1 MLQHQNA
8 RKVTYDHRTA
18 VLVPTRQAAEADL
31 RARTVVSVEEGGA
44 ALGLSGS
51 TAYQA
56 ARTGDLPTLRVGRK
70 LVVPTARLLRLLGDE
85 PSSGAD

>member
-1 MLQHQNA
+1 MTTEQHILSPLA
-8 RKVTYDHRTA
+8 RRPRLT
-18 VLVPTRQAAEADL
+18 LEDL

-44 ALGLSGS
+44 ALGLSRS

>member
-1 MLQHQNA
+1 MTTEQHT
-8 RKVTYDHRTA
+8 VTSVATR
-18 VLVPTRQAAEADL
+18 PTLTLEDL

-44 ALGLSGS
+44 ALGLSRS

-56 ARTGDLPTLRVGRK
+56 AKTGDLPTLRVGRK

>member
-1 MLQHQNA
+1 MTPEQHT
-8 RKVTYDHRTA
+8 VTS
-18 VLVPTRQAAEADL
+18 VVTRPALTLEDL

-44 ALGLSGS
+44 ALGLSRS

-56 ARTGDLPTLRVGRK
+56 TRTGELPTLRVGRK

-85 PSSGAD
+85 PSSGAN